1 MAKAKKKK
9 VAAKAKAKAAP
20 KAATKKKTT
29 VRKVKRLAWTRADVA
44 ELRKYAKEK
53 LPVARIS
60 KLMKRSAGALRQK
73 AYSLNIRI
81 GHRR

>member
-1 MAKAKKKK
+1 MAKAKKK
-9 VAAKAKAKAAP
+9 A
-20 KAATKKKTT
+20 KAATKKT
-29 VRKVKRLAWTRADVA
+29 VARKVKRLAWTKADIA

-53 LPVARIS
+53 LPVAKIS

-73 AYSLNIRI
+73 AYSLNVRI